1 MNFKNAFCFLVSLL
15 LTSSVVMAQQA
26 APAPPAS
33 PSAPMVAG
41 EPLGAFSLF
50 IEGGSFLG
58 VHAEDVNK
66 ENMGRY
72 GLREVRGV
80 GITQVVKD
88 SPAEKAGLRKD
99 DVILRFEGDSVTS
112 VRKLNRL
119 VSEVAPDQGVRLAIS
134 RGGSEQEVSVT
145 IGKRDQSPNA
155 FNRLEGLNGMEGFKT
170 LEGLKGLEGWK
181 SLEGL
186 KGLGDL
192 KAFKLPEGDGN
203 VWKWEGQGHGNDGFV
218 FQLGNNRRMGVSTVQ
233 LTKQL
238 ADYFGIAD
246 GKGVLVTAV
255 SEDSPAAKAGI
266 KAGDVI
272 TSVDGESV
280 EGPGDLSRAINKN
293 KEGDVS
299 VMVVRDKKQRTI
311 KVAPEKPANTV
322 IRPGRVSNNRVIRD
336 QIRTAIKTGVVN
348 GQVVIPNITLP
359 TIPAINISTPRIE
372 MPVIPEIR
380 IVVPKSPRVRVVR
393 TPTSQII

>member
-1 MNFKNAFCFLVSLL
+1 MNFKNAFCLLVSLL
-15 LTSSVVMAQQA
+15 LTSSAVMAQQA
-26 APAPPAS
+26 APAPPVS

-119 VSEVAPDQGVRLAIS
+119 VSEVAPDQGVRLGIS
-134 RGGSEQEVSVT
+134 RGGSEQEVAVT
-145 IGKRDQSPNA
+145 IGKRDQSFNA
-155 FNRLEGLNGMEGFKT
+155 FNRLEGLQGLQGMEGF
-170 LEGLKGLEGWK
+170 K

-186 KGLGDL
+186 KGWEGLKGGDL
-192 KAFKLPEGDGN
+192 KAFKFPEGN
-203 VWKWEGQGHGNDGFV
+203 VWKWEGQGPGNDSYV

-255 SEDSPAAKAGI
+255 SDDSPAAKAGV

-272 TSVDGESV
+272 TSVDGESI

-299 VMVVRDKKQRTI
+299 VVVVRDKKQRTI
-311 KVAPEKPANTV
+311 KVTPEKAANTV
-322 IRPGRVSNNRVIRD
+322 LRPGRVANNRVIRD
-336 QIRTAIKTGVVN
+336 QVRTAIRTGIAN
-348 GQVVIPNITLP
+348 GQVVIPTIAIP
-359 TIPAINISTPRIE
+359 SIPAINISTPRIQ

-380 IVVPKSPRVRVVR
+380 IVVPKVRVVR
-393 TPTSQII
+393 TPTSQPI